1 MCCLREVVPSQM
13 CMLHYNQQ
21 LQCSLFTPHME
32 SGLRPLLIYYK
43 LCLYHDTK
51 YIIYGVMNLP
61 LSLHFPHSLSIS
73 LSPSVP
79 LHLPSPLPL
88 CGVDSLPC
96 QLHLLACGGCHH
108 IVIII
113 YCDPAHLRIMFS
125 QITCNI
131 TCYIFLQCH

>member
-1 MCCLREVVPSQM
+1 M
-13 CMLHYNQQ
+13 
-21 LQCSLFTPHME
+21 
-32 SGLRPLLIYYK
+32 
-43 LCLYHDTK
+43 D
-51 YIIYGVMNLP
+51 LP

-96 QLHLLACGGCHH
+96 QLHLLVCGSCHH

-113 YCDPAHLRIMFS
+113 YCNPAHFRIMFS

-131 TCYIFLQCH
+131 TCYLSYNVIKQCLSILLCSRLLSMVLLVNYNKLYMYIQTYILHVHCVYGVHTSKRLNLLL